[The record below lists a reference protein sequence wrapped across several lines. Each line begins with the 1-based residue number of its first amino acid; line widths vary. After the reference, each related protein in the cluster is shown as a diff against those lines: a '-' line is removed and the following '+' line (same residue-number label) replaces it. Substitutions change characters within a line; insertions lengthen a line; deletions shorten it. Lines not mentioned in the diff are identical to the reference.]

1 MLDDRERGVVHTL
14 TSTFEEC
21 KHMSIRKMHPGL
33 VSGITLL
40 MALALASSS
49 FATAR
54 ILPNS
59 TPSAVASANNLGP
72 ESTSKVINMTLWTQV
87 RNQAALDDLTRQIY
101 TKGSPNYHKFLT
113 LEQFKSQFAL
123 GDLQVQVVK
132 DFATSHGLEVVSVSK
147 SNLAVQVRGT
157 VGDAQNAFHV
167 QINRYQQN
175 GTVFHAPTTAPSIDG
190 AAAAYVSAVS
200 GLHNLGAKPNSVRPL
215 DPDTGQ
221 PYPGR
226 PLTSKDLAKSAP
238 SVLSK
243 TTVATPGIFYED
255 QCWRGVQTQAF
266 TTNNNFPA
274 AVYSGNRYGADPG
287 SPPPHLPPCGYEPL
301 AALTAYQMLPLF
313 NAGATGQGQTLVIVD
328 AFDWPSLQSDLA
340 LFSGLFGLPAPNLTI
355 YQPEGPPPDNSG
367 WGGEESID
375 LQWGHTMA
383 PDANLALVEGIDNS
397 FNSLN
402 LAILFALEAGLGNVI
417 SNSYGAPEAL
427 VDSADLS
434 NMNAICQVAAALGVS
449 VDFSSGDSGDFLASD
464 GVKTVSYGPD
474 SPYAT
479 GVGGVSVFLNPDDS
493 IKFQTGWG
501 TQLTRLAN
509 PNGTPVIPPLHTGF
523 IYGAGGGTSGV
534 FAKPSFQS
542 GLSGTYRKVPDVA
555 LIGDP
560 YTGVEIIFSP
570 CGDTNTCANVEV
582 FGGTSVACPMFSGLW
597 TDVNEISEGVF
608 GVPAGQAA
616 PYTYFLPAG
625 SLYDVVNLSSPTNV
639 AGSIFTGGPPS
650 YQSPAGLMA
659 PLDGVSKFVSAMYH
673 SPSSLR
679 WYSEGYG
686 LDSSLDA
693 APGWDNVTGNGTPN
707 GYNFVLGVFSIF

>member
-1 MLDDRERGVVHTL
+1 
-14 TSTFEEC
+14 
-21 KHMSIRKMHPGL
+21 MSIRKVQLGL
-33 VSGITLL
+33 PSAITLL
-40 MALALASSS
+40 IVLALAGS
-49 FATAR
+49 ALAAAGR
-54 ILPNS
+54 VLPSS
-59 TPSAVASANNLGP
+59 TPSIVTSSRNLGP
-72 ESTSKVINMTLWTQV
+72 ESSSKVINLTLWTQI
-87 RNQAALDDLTRQIY
+87 RNQAALDQLTQQLT
-101 TKGSPNYHKFLT
+101 TKGSPNYHKFMT

-123 GDLQVQVVK
+123 GDQQLQVVK
-132 DFATSHGLEVVSVSK
+132 DFATGNGLEIVSVSK
-147 SNLAVQVRGT
+147 ANLAVQVRGT
-157 VGDAQNAFHV
+157 VGDIQNTFHV
-167 QINRYQQN
+167 QLNQYQQKD
-175 GTVFHAPTTAPSIDG
+175 GTIFRAPTTAPTISG
-190 AAAAYVSAVS
+190 AAAAYLASVS
-200 GLHNLGAKPNSVRPL
+200 GLNSLGAKPDSVRVI

-226 PLTSKDLAKSAP
+226 QLTAQEAARKAP
-238 SVLSK
+238 SILANPS
-243 TTVATPGIFYED
+243 VATPGIFYED
-255 QCWRGVQTQAF
+255 QCWKGVQTQAF
-266 TTNNNFPA
+266 TTSNFPPA
-274 AVYSGNRYGADPG
+274 GVYSGNRYGSDPG

-313 NAGATGQGQTLVIVD
+313 SAGVTGASQTLVIVD
-328 AFDWPSLQSDLA
+328 AFDWPSLQGDLA
-340 LFSGLFGLPAPNLTI
+340 LFSGEFGLPTPNLTI
-355 YQPEGPPPDNSG
+355 YQPEGPPPDDSG

-383 PDANLALVEGIDNS
+383 PEANLALVEGIDNS

-402 LAILFALEAGLGNVI
+402 NAILFALEAGLGNVI

-427 VDSADLS
+427 VDSADLAT
-434 NMNAICQVAAALGVS
+434 MNEICQLAASLGIS
-449 VDFSSGDSGDFLASD
+449 VDFSSGDSGDFLASN
-464 GVKTVSYGPD
+464 GVKTVSYGAD

-509 PNGTPVIPPLHTGF
+509 PDNTPVIPPLLQGF
-523 IYGAGGGTSGV
+523 VYGAGGGTSGV
-534 FAKPSFQS
+534 FPKPSFQS
-542 GLSGTYRKVPDVA
+542 GLSGAYRKVPDVA

-570 CGDTNTCANVEV
+570 CGDTTSCATVEV

-597 TDVNEISEGVF
+597 TDVNQITETEF
-608 GVPAGQAA
+608 LVPAGQAA
-616 PYTYFLPAG
+616 PPTYFLPAG

-639 AGSIFTGGPPS
+639 AGSTFSGGPPS
-650 YQSPAGLMA
+650 YQSPSGLMA

-679 WYSEGYG
+679 WYDEGFG

-707 GYNFVLGVFSIF
+707 GYYFVVGLFSLF

>member
-1 MLDDRERGVVHTL
+1 
-14 TSTFEEC
+14 
-21 KHMSIRKMHPGL
+21 MSIRKMHPGL
-33 VSGITLL
+33 LSGITLL
-40 MALALASSS
+40 MVLALASPT
-49 FATAR
+49 FAATAR
-54 ILPNS
+54 VLPSS
-59 TPSAVASANNLGP
+59 TPGIVASAQNLGP
-72 ESTSKVINMTLWTQV
+72 ESTSKVINLTLWTQV
-87 RNQAALDDLTRQIY
+87 RNQAALDALTRQMY
-101 TKGSPNYHKFLT
+101 SKGSPNYHKFLT

-123 GDLQVQVVK
+123 GDQQVQVVK
-132 DFATSHGLEVVSVSK
+132 DFATTHGLEVMSVSK

-157 VGDAQNAFHV
+157 VGDVQNAFHV

-175 GTVFHAPTTAPSIDG
+175 GTAFHAPATAPSIDG
-190 AAAAYVSAVS
+190 PAAAYVAAVS
-200 GLHNLGAKPNSVRPL
+200 GLHNLGAKPNSVRPI

-226 PLTSKDLAKSAP
+226 PLTSKDLAKRAP

-243 TTVATPGIFYED
+243 GAVAPPGIFYED

-266 TTNNNFPA
+266 TTGGFAPA
-274 AVYSGNRYGADPG
+274 GVYSGNRYGSDPG
-287 SPPPHLPPCGYEPL
+287 SGPPHLPPCGYEPL

-313 NAGATGQGQTLVIVD
+313 EDGVTGAGQTLVIVD
-328 AFDWPSLQSDLA
+328 AFDWPTLAADLA
-340 LFSGLFGLPAPNLTI
+340 TFSGLFGLPAPNLTI
-355 YQPEGPPPDNSG
+355 YQPEGPPPDDSG

-383 PDANLALVEGIDNS
+383 PLANLALVEGIDNS

-402 LAILFALEAGLGNVI
+402 LAILFAAEAGLGNVI

-427 VDSADLS
+427 VDSADLA
-434 NMNAICQVAAALGVS
+434 NMNAICQFASSLGIS
-449 VDFSSGDSGDFLASD
+449 VDFSSGDSGDFLASN
-464 GVKTVSYGPD
+464 GVKTVSYGAD

-523 IYGAGGGTSGV
+523 VYGAGGGTSGV
-534 FAKPSFQS
+534 FTKPSYQS
-542 GLSGTYRKVPDVA
+542 GLPGAWRKVPDVA

-570 CGDTNTCANVEV
+570 CGDPSCQTVEV

-597 TDVNEISEGVF
+597 TDVNQVAEVEF
-608 GVPAGQAA
+608 GVSAGLAA
-616 PYTYFLPAG
+616 PYTYFLPSG
-625 SLYDVVNLSSPTNV
+625 SLYDVVNLTSPTNV

-650 YQSPAGLMA
+650 YQSPSGLMT
-659 PLDGVSKFVSAMYH
+659 PLDGVTKFVSAMYH

-679 WYSEGYG
+679 WYDEGFG

-707 GYNFVLGVFSIF
+707 GVNFVIGVFSIF